1 MLIIP
6 PPKFRKGRPPAKA
19 KGTTTPPP
27 PALAVVSASY
37 DDSGPSVRIEFDRA
51 IDMSYF
57 DPTQLTVTDGVHNDS
72 QYVGTDG
79 FDLDVQVVTIYL
91 ERTGDAGG
99 DTITL
104 NATAETG
111 IFAAD
116 DGVAWAG
123 VTGMVLPF
131 P

>member
-1 MLIIP
+1 MLIP
-6 PPKFRKGRPPAKA
+6 LVPTQTRKRPPKPRLPKN
-19 KGTTTPPP
+19 PP
-27 PALAVVSASY
+27 PAPLVVVSASY

-51 IDMSYF
+51 IDMSFF
-57 DPTQLTVTDGVHNDS
+57 DPTQLTVIDGVHNDS

-123 VTGMVLPF
+123 VSGMVLPF